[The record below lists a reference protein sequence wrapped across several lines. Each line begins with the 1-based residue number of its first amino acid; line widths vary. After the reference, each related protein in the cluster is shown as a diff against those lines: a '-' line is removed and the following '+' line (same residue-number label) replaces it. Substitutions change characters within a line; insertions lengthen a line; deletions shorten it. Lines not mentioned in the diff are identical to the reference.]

1 MLRKWLPHVAILLSN
16 MYLVFYVIDRFN
28 RAMAFIN
35 NDLTKGL
42 LVGLSLVSI
51 FNSCLLIHDRRER
64 IRAAQR
70 RAGSARRTPPTTA
83 PVQRPAPKTPPVRS
97 SAPQG
102 SISPRRTATQVSP
115 ARRSAPLGGASTQR
129 PTRRPALSSASPL
142 PSRSD
147 PAHRQ

>member
-51 FNSCLLIHDRRER
+51 FNACLLIHDRRER
-64 IRAAQR
+64 IRASQR
-70 RAGSARRTPPTTA
+70 RAGSARRA
-83 PVQRPAPKTPPVRS
+83 PQAAASAQRPAPKT
-97 SAPQG
+97 
-102 SISPRRTATQVSP
+102 T
-115 ARRSAPLGGASTQR
+115 
-129 PTRRPALSSASPL
+129 
-142 PSRSD
+142 PSRSNA
-147 PAHRQ
+147 PQSSVSTVTVALVKPSFSAVLTK